1 MKKSPLVSIVT
12 IVKNGEQFIK
22 PYLKSIE
29 VQTYPNIELVIQDGL
44 SMDRTVEFI
53 KKYKR
58 KSKLK
63 LSLESRKD
71 NSGAE
76 AINNAIS
83 RCRGSIIGII
93 NADDLLNPYAC
104 EIAVESFQNKP
115 SAAALY
121 GANKLI
127 DTSGKDVS
135 TFKPM
140 PFDLLRL
147 LRCELVPTTNGS
159 FYNLTVCK
167 KEFVFDEEVK
177 TCGDFGV
184 WLSLSGFPVLST
196 NKVVASTR
204 LSNTSSTCQPKNY
217 DQFCKDKIDFIERY
231 LSRFEDNILRQVIL
245 KSSLSGVY
253 TWAAESILNLE
264 GRSKRF
270 NNYINRAVEYD
281 SLNEKVKVLKNKARS
296 INFNH

>member
-1 MKKSPLVSIVT
+1 MKKFPLVSIVT

-29 VQTYPNIELVIQDGL
+29 SQTYPNIELVIQDGL
-44 SMDRTVEFI
+44 SMDHTVEFI
-53 KKYKR
+53 KKYKG
-58 KSKLK
+58 KFKFK
-63 LSLESRKD
+63 LSLESIKD
-71 NSGAE
+71 KSGAE
-76 AINNAIS
+76 AINKAIK
-83 RCRGSIIGII
+83 RCKGDIIGII
-93 NADDLLNPYAC
+93 NADDILNKNAC
-104 EIAVESFQNKP
+104 QIAVDSFSKHP
-115 SAAALY
+115 KSAALY

-127 DTSGKDVS
+127 DLNGKRLGI
-135 TFKPM
+135 FKPLS
-140 PFDLLRL
+140 FDLLKL

-159 FYNLTVCK
+159 FYNITVCK
-167 KEFVFDEEVK
+167 KEFVFDEEIK

-253 TWAAESILNLE
+253 IWAAESILNLE